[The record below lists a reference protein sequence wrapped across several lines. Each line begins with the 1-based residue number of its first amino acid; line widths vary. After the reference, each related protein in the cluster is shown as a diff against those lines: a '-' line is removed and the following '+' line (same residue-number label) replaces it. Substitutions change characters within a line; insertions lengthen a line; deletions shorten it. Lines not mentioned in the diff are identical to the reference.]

1 MFVLSLNSVKLA
13 ANITVNSKEFLKTS
27 KKSNFYFEDYF
38 MKVLFVEDEPV
49 LLDEMETYFSSMD
62 FICEQAITFRQ
73 AAEKLRDYMYDIVVL
88 DITLPDG
95 SGIDLIGDIRKSHME
110 TGILILSAKDSL
122 QDKLQGLNLGADD
135 YLTKPFYLE
144 ELNARV
150 NAIYRRKAL
159 KGQELIT
166 FDDFMM
172 EPLSK
177 SLFFKTQEVNLTR
190 KEYDMLTYFAL
201 NKNRVVSKAS
211 IAEHL
216 WGDHFDQGD
225 NFDTVYVHMMNL
237 RKKLSNISG
246 KDYIKTVYGMGYKF
260 TY

>member
-1 MFVLSLNSVKLA
+1 MFVLSLNSTKLA
-13 ANITVNSKEFLKTS
+13 ANIKGNSKEFLKTL
-27 KKSNFYFEDYF
+27 KKPNLYVSTQP

-49 LLDEMETYFSSMD
+49 LLEEMETYFSSLNC
-62 FICEQAITFRQ
+62 ICEQACTFRQ
-73 AAEKLRDYMYDIVVL
+73 AEQKLRDYMYDVVVL

-95 SGIDLIGDIRKSHME
+95 SGIDLITDIRKSHIE

-122 QDKLQGLNLGADD
+122 QDKLKGLNLGADD

-150 NAIYRRKAL
+150 NAIYRRKTL
-159 KGQELIT
+159 KGEEQIT
-166 FDDFMM
+166 FDQFTM

-177 SLFFKTQEVNLTR
+177 SLFFDSKEVCLTR
-190 KEYDMLTYFAL
+190 KEYDMLIYFVL

-211 IAEHL
+211 IVEHL
-216 WGDHFDQGD
+216 WGDHFDQND
-225 NFDTVYVHMMNL
+225 NFDTVYVHLMNL
-237 RKKLSNISG
+237 RKKLSSTSG

-260 TY
+260 TF